1 MNVFKK
7 ILLIF
12 ATMALLALGFF
23 FGKEYV
29 SKNQEV
35 ENEEI
40 SEGSYEEIESLEAS
54 IKESYPE
61 KSQKV
66 DFSDNKNFF
75 TIPGKDK
82 IIQTDLGQ
90 YVDGELLVDVNLEE
104 FDENIFEKYGAKI
117 IGKCDIWG
125 GYQVSIP
132 NKTIDELEAI
142 AKEIGQENGV
152 LISEVHWVIPTQ
164 ANEYEYPD
172 DNFILDYANSIPP
185 ISEKNQVKSPKYF
198 NKDLLWNNYNP
209 EEGLKLELQG
219 FDKIKYF
226 FGGYMPFYNEN
237 PYWGYKVTNLP
248 YMWNNLESKSNV
260 NVSVTENGIM
270 ENITDDLDFENLN
283 VSSLSQDSDP
293 DSSIKNPDLENEVK
307 KEYEMADKINTELG
321 NKLTK
326 HTYLVSSTIAAKHN
340 DLGFAGVSNTSKI
353 QLMPYSSSLL
363 PYLMAYKLYSPDNS
377 SNIFNISWGYIIM
390 SLYYVNASDTI
401 ATEIKNNEFREFL
414 VNNRQFLKEDEEIKQ
429 ALKSDYQYF
438 YEYINKEKSIDDIDK
453 KRLNLAL
460 TSFKNDNKDFLIIK
474 SAGNEGEEI
483 EKLKEF
489 SNVKIKKTTIFD
501 DLDKDLKD
509 HVIIV
514 GAAKPEVGKRK
525 IKYADFS
532 TTKNVDIVAP
542 GVAMPGYDEYGRVV
556 LWQGTSVAAP
566 FITGLAANLYSAYP
580 DHMTGPLAKKLILE
594 SGNLNV
600 KDSRNGE
607 NSKLVDARKLTELVK
622 AENFPEK
629 DDDKEVSK
637 ENNKEERIEAKT
649 KHSKF
654 SPEREKKSYY
664 QDRNDPELAE
674 DRRYFIENVLGKIDQ
689 VDFKESQIY
698 LVKMKE
704 DSSFYL
710 VTKDNHSKYDLQNFK
725 VYLAIP
731 NADLSNYRLEK
742 VEDFIPDEE
751 ISGAFAD
758 LYIYNFYDPD
768 KDKFTE
774 YLFLFRDHGG
784 NTVGDYTIRAIALDK
799 GNLYHI
805 EELKDTLA
813 YKDLVY
819 TKDYPQGLL
828 NGFKI
833 TLEPRNYHNVYIK
846 HDFNNYDGNF
856 TPIGLGI
863 NKEEKMQSKEDYDL
877 GFVKLYRD
885 IINSSKPY
893 YNDEY
898 HPLYLNESYYNEDLK
913 FGLCKVDDF
922 SYPNLILSSTHDG
935 YSTYSVIQYIGNGKY
950 NTHLILDPGQSG
962 ISSNYVY
969 SYDDKHLFI
978 DNTMNDEIYVI
989 GKVDGKIRVNYGFSK
1004 NLQGPAD
1011 VRIDLVG
1018 IDKTSAKA
1026 FDQESYNELVSRLK
1040 PVKMYPLNDKTYMEV
1055 IDKIISKGTKD
1066 DVARESLYNLHIK
1079 DYDTNTDSYH
1089 DLSIIEKDSLY
1100 YLDVNDYNKFSME
1113 NSPYLTDPEL
1123 KKYKDPYLK
1132 ILEENDGKYI
1142 KKNED
1147 GTYYFEFYPG
1157 IAGINDPN
1165 YVSYGLQYFPEY
1177 GVTCFAYKDYMKEE
1191 EVTVLKCDY
1200 PGIIYNDKLYLE
1212 ADFLS
1217 WWMGFD
1223 YEIDPAKRT
1232 IDMVLDGHDIG
1243 EEGVHYMKIPTASYN
1258 SMDELL
1264 EDNFSK
1270 LDKEQ
1275 LNMKIIKE
1283 NNWYSLTN

>member
-1 MNVFKK
+1 MKVFKK
-7 ILLIF
+7 ILLIL

-29 SKNQEV
+29 SKNQDV

-40 SEGSYEEIESLEAS
+40 SEDSYEKIESLQAS

-61 KSQKV
+61 KSQRI
-66 DFSDNKNFF
+66 DFPDNNNFF
-75 TIPGKDK
+75 TIPGQEE

-90 YVDGELLVDVNLEE
+90 YVDGELLVDVDLEE
-104 FDENIFEKYGAKI
+104 FDENIFEKYGANI

-142 AKEIGQENGV
+142 AKEISQENGV
-152 LISEVHWVIPTQ
+152 LISEVHWIIPTQ
-164 ANEYEYPD
+164 CNEYEYPD
-172 DNFILDYANSIPP
+172 DNFILDYKNSIPP
-185 ISEKNQVKSPKYF
+185 DDKKKPKDF
-198 NKDLLWNNYNP
+198 NKDSLWGKFNPDKNWQKNLKAFEKIRYFLRADIELNN
-209 EEGLKLELQG
+209 K
-219 FDKIKYF
+219 
-226 FGGYMPFYNEN
+226 N

-248 YMWNNLESKSNV
+248 YMRKNLESKSDVTV
-260 NVSVTENGIM
+260 NVFENGIM
-270 ENITDDLDFENLN
+270 ENLNDDLDFENLN
-283 VSSLSQDSDP
+283 ISDLNQDSDK
-293 DSSIKNPDLENEVK
+293 DTSLKNPDLENDVK
-307 KEYEMADKINTELG
+307 KEYEMADKINNEQG

-340 DLGFAGVSNTSKI
+340 NYGISGVSDKSKV

-363 PYLMAYKLYSPDNS
+363 PYLMAYRLYSPDNS

-390 SLYYVNASDTI
+390 SLYYINASDTN
-401 ATEIKNNEFREFL
+401 AAEIKNNEFREFL
-414 VNNRQFLKEDEEIKQ
+414 VNNRQFLKEEELKKQ

-438 YEYINKEKSIDDIDK
+438 NEFINKEKSVDDNDK
-453 KRLNLAL
+453 RRINLAL
-460 TSFKNDNKDFLIIK
+460 RSFKNDNKDFLIVN
-474 SAGNEGEEI
+474 SAGNEDEEI
-483 EKLKEF
+483 EKLKDF
-489 SNVKIKKTTIFD
+489 SDVKITKTTIFD
-501 DLDKDLKD
+501 DLDEDLKD

-514 GAAKPEVGKRK
+514 GAAYPKVSKDGISYWE
-525 IKYADFS
+525 YS
-532 TTKNVDIVAP
+532 TKKNVDIVAP
-542 GVAMPGYDEYGRVV
+542 GVAMPAYDEEGRVV
-556 LWQGTSVAAP
+556 LWQGTSAAAP

-580 DHMTGPLAKKLILE
+580 DQMNGPLAKKLILE
-594 SGNLNV
+594 SGNLDV
-600 KDSRNGE
+600 IDSRNGE

-622 AENFPEK
+622 AEDFQEK
-629 DDDKEVSK
+629 DEDTKGL
-637 ENNKEERIEAKT
+637 KEERIDAKSN
-649 KHSKF
+649 KSKS
-654 SPEREKKSYY
+654 SPDREKKSYY

-698 LVKMKE
+698 LVKMKD

-731 NADLSNYRLEK
+731 NADLSKYSLQS

-751 ISGAFAD
+751 FEGAFAD

-768 KDKFTE
+768 KDKFTD

-784 NTVGDYTIRAIALDK
+784 NTVGDYTIRAIAMDK

-856 TPIGLGI
+856 TPIDLEI
-863 NKEEKMQSKEDYDL
+863 NKEEKVQSKEDYDL

-885 IINSSKPY
+885 IINSTKPY

-1040 PVKMYPLNDKTYMEV
+1040 PVKMYPMNDKTYMEV
-1055 IDKIISKGTKD
+1055 IDKYKSGQSNG
-1066 DVARESLYNLHIK
+1066 DVARESLYNLTINNP
-1079 DYDTNTDSYH
+1079 YTNKISYH
-1089 DLSIIEKDSLY
+1089 ELSVIEKDSLY

-1113 NSPYLTDPEL
+1113 DSPYMTDPEL

-1132 ILEENDGKYI
+1132 VLEENDGKYI

-1147 GTYYFEFYPG
+1147 GTYYFCLYPG
-1157 IAGINDPN
+1157 FLPTDDPN
-1165 YVSYGLQYFPEY
+1165 LIKYRFQYFPKY
-1177 GVTCFAYKDYMKEE
+1177 GATCFAYKDYMKVDEIIF
-1191 EVTVLKCDY
+1191 LKSDY
-1200 PGIIYNDKLYLE
+1200 PGIITNDKLYLE

-1217 WWMGFD
+1217 WWMSFI
-1223 YEIDPAKRT
+1223 YEINPTNKT
-1232 IDMVLDGHDIG
+1232 INMTEEGHDIG
-1243 EEGVHYMKIPTASYN
+1243 EEGVDYITISTASYN
-1258 SMDELL
+1258 SMEELL
-1264 EDNFSK
+1264 EDNFK
-1270 LDKEQ
+1270 K
-1275 LNMKIIKE
+1275 
-1283 NNWYSLTN
+1283 